1 MDWKIGDWTQYSQVE
16 LTIRDNDEDECTLT
30 IKQSNLPAG
39 VDKQKLE
46 DGWKSQIITPMSKIC
61 GYPIEDD

>member
-30 IKQSNLPAG
+30 IK
-39 VDKQKLE
+39 
-46 DGWKSQIITPMSKIC
+46 
-61 GYPIEDD
+61 